1 MIVTFDNRHIKN
13 LLLFLDRVEYK
24 GLEEVQAI
32 REIIEALNNAT
43 EEKLE
48 DKEGD
53 KTCTKT
59 SNPKAIK

>member
-1 MIVTFDNRHIKN
+1 MFNDRQLQN

-43 EEKLE
+43 KKKQAPEKS
-48 DKEGD
+48 D
-53 KTCTKT
+53 
-59 SNPKAIK
+59 

>member
-1 MIVTFDNRHIKN
+1 MFNDRQLQN

-32 REIIEALNNAT
+32 REIIEALNHAT
-43 EEKLE
+43 KEKLE

-53 KTCTKT
+53 
-59 SNPKAIK
+59 

>member
-1 MIVTFDNRHIKN
+1 MFDERQLQN
-13 LLLFLDRVEYK
+13 LLLFLDRVKYK
-24 GLEEVQAI
+24 GLKEVQAI
-32 REIIEALNNAT
+32 IEIIDILNCAT
-43 EEKLE
+43 KEKLE

>member
-1 MIVTFDNRHIKN
+1 MFNDRQLQN

-43 EEKLE
+43 KKKQVPEKS
-48 DKEGD
+48 D
-53 KTCTKT
+53 
-59 SNPKAIK
+59 

>member
-1 MIVTFDNRHIKN
+1 MFNDRQLQN

-32 REIIEALNNAT
+32 REIIDVLNHAT

-53 KTCTKT
+53 
-59 SNPKAIK
+59 

>member
-1 MIVTFDNRHIKN
+1 MFNDRQLQN

-24 GLEEVQAI
+24 GLKEVQAI
-32 REIIEALNNAT
+32 REIIDILNHAT